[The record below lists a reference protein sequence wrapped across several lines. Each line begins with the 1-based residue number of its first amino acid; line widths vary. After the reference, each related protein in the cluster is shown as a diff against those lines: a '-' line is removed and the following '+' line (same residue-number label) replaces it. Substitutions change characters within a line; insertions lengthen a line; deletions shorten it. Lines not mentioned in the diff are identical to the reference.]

1 MFLVVAV
8 AGELT
13 IREKAAVAIFK
24 IPTATAAVPATE
36 PASPEVSFFQR
47 AQKQGEEKKRR
58 RIEKSI
64 YRSTEHVSAT
74 SNICER
80 LFSAAK
86 LIMTDLRKN
95 MDPDTL
101 NMILFLKANKNLW
114 AEKVIID
121 EIIANFAAAGET
133 IYDYVAQ
140 GTSDVNFLNAF
151 CKQLS

>member
-8 AGELT
+8 AGEPT
-13 IREKAAVAIFK
+13 TRKKAAVAIFK
-24 IPTATAAVPATE
+24 ISTAAAAE

-64 YRSTEHVSAT
+64 NRSTEHGSAT

-95 MDPDTL
+95 MDPDTPKHDP
-101 NMILFLKANKNLW
+101 F
-114 AEKVIID
+114 
-121 EIIANFAAAGET
+121 
-133 IYDYVAQ
+133 
-140 GTSDVNFLNAF
+140 S
-151 CKQLS
+151 